1 MNSCEVEELRALGGA
16 TGAMEEVVTS
26 DHRSWRL
33 LPDRLAAAELYP
45 SARLSACG

>member
-1 MNSCEVEELRALGGA
+1 MNSCEVEVLRASGGA

-33 LPDRLAAAELYP
+33 LPDQLAAAELYP
-45 SARLSACG
+45 SARLST